1 MIRPLLVSLAV
12 WVLSTEMAA
21 ACSVCYGE
29 AEGPMINAARM
40 GVYLLFGLVLA
51 VQVAFVAFFVY
62 LRKQARQAAGRE
74 SPTRC

>member
-1 MIRPLLVSLAV
+1 MIRPLLISLVLWA
-12 WVLSTEMAA
+12 LSTRMAA

-29 AEGPMINAARM
+29 AEGPMIDAARL

-62 LRKQARQAAGRE
+62 LRKQARQVAGRG